1 MPCILGISGKKQS
14 GKNTTA
20 NYIHGKV
27 LKSMGMI
34 SNFYVDKAGELAIET
49 TNQVGETGYG
59 VFDVT
64 RKDEEFTSY
73 AERDLWPYIKMYSF
87 ADGLKSLCV
96 EFFGLKPEQVYG
108 TDEQKNQIQEHLLW
122 ENMPR
127 FVNSNIIKKP
137 PIDSRIGSIQGWE
150 PVKAYWKEGPMTAR
164 EFMQYLGT
172 DVMRK
177 MYEPVHVNHA
187 LDKILSEQSNL
198 AIVPDVRFPN
208 EVKAIQDAGGKVVR
222 LTRNTRKDNHASECG
237 LDPENF
243 DWDNFDAII
252 HNDGSLEDTLQ
263 KVDEVCS
270 PIIGQ

>member
-1 MPCILGISGKKQS
+1 MRIIGISGRKQA

-20 NYIHGKV
+20 NILHGIV
-27 LKSMGMI
+27 LKKYGMI
-34 SNFYVDKAGELAIET
+34 KDYNIGGSGELMVLT
-49 TNQVGETGYG
+49 TNSDGNEGWG
-59 VFDVT
+59 VFDAIRNDAAFV
-64 RKDEEFTSY
+64 EY
-73 AERDLWPYIKMYSF
+73 AEHSMWPHVKLYSF
-87 ADGLKSLCV
+87 SDNLKHICV
-96 EFFGLKPEQVYG
+96 ELFDIPHECAWG

-127 FVNSNIIKKP
+127 FQNMSLMVKM
-137 PIDSRIGSIQGWE
+137 PIDARKSWNWR
-150 PVKAYWKEGPMTAR
+150 EGPMTAR
-164 EFMQYLGT
+164 EFMQFLGT

-187 LDKILSEQSNL
+187 ISRILAEQSEL

-208 EVKAIQDAGGKVVR
+208 EVEAIHKAGGKVIR

-243 DWDNFDAII
+243 DWDNFDVVI

-270 PIIGQ
+270 SIIGQ

>member
-1 MPCILGISGKKQS
+1 MSNILGISGKKQS

-27 LKSMGMI
+27 LSSMGMI
-34 SNFYVDKAGELAIET
+34 SNFYIDEAGELVIET
-49 TNQVGETGYG
+49 ANQAGETGYG
-59 VFDVT
+59 VFDIT

-96 EFFGLKPEQVYG
+96 EFFGLKPEHVYG

-122 ENMPR
+122 ENMPKAI
-127 FVNSNIIKKP
+127 NSKMMQKIL
-137 PIDSRIGSIQGWE
+137 PIDARKGWD
-150 PVKAYWKEGPMTAR
+150 WKEGPMTAR
-164 EFMQYLGT
+164 EFMQFLGT

-177 MYEPVHVNHA
+177 MYEPVHVDHTINR
-187 LDKILSEQSNL
+187 ILSEQSNL

-208 EVKAIQDAGGKVVR
+208 EVKTIQDAGGKVIR
-222 LTRNTRKDNHASECG
+222 LTRNTSEDNHASECG
-237 LDPENF
+237 LDPQNF
-243 DWDNFDAII
+243 DWDNFDVVI
-252 HNDGSLEDTLQ
+252 HNDGSLEDTLK

-270 PIIGQ
+270 SIIGR